1 MGWREDVS
9 TRLEPFSQLQM
20 RQFMRVEDK
29 VTKYKRKPDGSRIRG
44 RLLAAGRACPC
55 SSGQ

>member
-1 MGWREDVS
+1 MS